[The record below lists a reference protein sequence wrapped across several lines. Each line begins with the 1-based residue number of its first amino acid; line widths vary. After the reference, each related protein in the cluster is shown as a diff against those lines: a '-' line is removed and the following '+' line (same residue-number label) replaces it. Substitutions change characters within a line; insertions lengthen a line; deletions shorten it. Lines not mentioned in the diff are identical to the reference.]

1 MKESEDARYR
11 INQINKTIE
20 PYEKERKRKPG
31 RSFLGFLPLG
41 IIASLGFYGKIKYN
55 FIPFKN
61 MNEDSYLGIC
71 GILVAIAFIVG
82 DIIGEKWTKKSYK
95 QTKKFI
101 NKRSI

>member
-1 MKESEDARYR
+1 
-11 INQINKTIE
+11 
-20 PYEKERKRKPG
+20 
-31 RSFLGFLPLG
+31 
-41 IIASLGFYGKIKYN
+41 
-55 FIPFKN
+55 

-82 DIIGEKWTKKSYK
+82 DIIGEKMDKKSYK